1 MAFQN
6 DTNTKRVQKAVA
18 RVQQIVDSAKTNE
31 AGSDELAA
39 MLRPLTDE
47 LAAHGAL
54 ETTDRPAQPPE
65 LEALTVGQRAALK
78 LAEQASLREQI
89 VSLIA
94 RLEAHADQ
102 LADQP

>member
-1 MAFQN
+1 MTFQN

-18 RVQQIVDSAKTNE
+18 RVQQIVDSANSNG
-31 AGSDELAA
+31 AGADELAA

-47 LAAHGAL
+47 LTAL
-54 ETTDRPAQPPE
+54 GVLATIDHPTQQPEFEP
-65 LEALTVGQRAALK
+65 LTVGQRAALK

>member
-6 DTNTKRVQKAVA
+6 DTNAKRVQKAVV
-18 RVQQIVDSAKTNE
+18 RVRQIVESANSNR
-31 AGSDELAA
+31 AGVEELAS

-47 LAAHGAL
+47 LASLGAL
-54 ETTDRPAQPPE
+54 QSTDRPAQPPE
-65 LEALTVGQRAALK
+65 VETLTVGQRAALK

-94 RLEAHADQ
+94 RLEVHADQ

>member
-6 DTNTKRVQKAVA
+6 DTNTKRVQKAVD
-18 RVQQIVDSAKTNE
+18 RVRQIVEFAQSNG
-31 AGSDELAA
+31 AGAEELAA

-47 LAAHGAL
+47 LTALGAL
-54 ETTDRPAQPPE
+54 ETKDRPTPLPE
-65 LEALTVGQRAALK
+65 FETLSVGQRAALK

-89 VSLIA
+89 VSLIV

-102 LADQP
+102 LADQL